1 MIMVRENYDEAK
13 DLILK
18 ECHAALTAID
28 FEIVSEYLDM
38 IMQAEKVFF
47 VGVGRVLL
55 ALECIAKRYAHLG
68 IQTVVV
74 GQITEP
80 AITTADVLVV
90 GSGSGETLFPAG
102 IARKAKAIGAR
113 VIHIGS
119 NPESGLK
126 TVADLFLRIPVQSRA
141 MAADEIHSR
150 QPMTSL
156 FEQSLLLF
164 GDTTAMMLVKDR
176 KIVVAD
182 LWQYHAN
189 LE

>member
-1 MIMVRENYDEAK
+1 MEA
-13 DLILK
+13 
-18 ECHAALTAID
+18 
-28 FEIVSEYLDM
+28 
-38 IMQAEKVFF
+38 
-47 VGVGRVLL
+47 
-55 ALECIAKRYAHLG
+55 IAKRYAHLG

-80 AITTADVLVV
+80 AITKNDVLIV

-102 IARKAKAIGAR
+102 IAKKAKSFGAK

-119 NPESGLK
+119 NPNSGLK
-126 TVADLFLRIPVQSRA
+126 EIADVFVRIPVQSRA
-141 MAADEIHSR
+141 KAGDEIHSN

-164 GDTTAMMLVKDR
+164 GDATAMMIIKRQNIELPG
-176 KIVVAD
+176 